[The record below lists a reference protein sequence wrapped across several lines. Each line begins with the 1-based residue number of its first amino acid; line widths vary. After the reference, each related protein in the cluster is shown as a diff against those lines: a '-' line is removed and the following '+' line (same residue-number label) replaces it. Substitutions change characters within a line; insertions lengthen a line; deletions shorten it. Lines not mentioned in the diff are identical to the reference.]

1 MPRCPFRLMREHAD
15 TLGEVFRL
23 VRDHDAGVIE
33 GFPDTFTAGA
43 SEAVYYVLE
52 HRDEARVAAMRLD

>member
-1 MPRCPFRLMREHAD
+1 MREHAD